1 MNGIRKIL
9 TCIYPSKAIK
19 CQLVISGIISKAF
32 NAKNILLFIRPHSPK
47 SCLSLVKVSKY
58 IDKSLED
65 KLDRYIEN
73 MLSEANRILENM
85 NIENYEKKIVAGM
98 PSEKILE
105 ELKLNDYDL
114 VILGTT
120 GLKGILHCITGRVS
134 LKVAQHSKIPTL
146 IVRKPCV
153 LRSMLIGTDGSK
165 YAEKAID
172 FAGMLAEK
180 LDSKVTLIS
189 IAKRKRDIKK
199 YEENVERGAE
209 ILKKYNITDINKIV
223 RVGNVREELI
233 KEADNYDVIVLG
245 PRGLGRIKR
254 LLLGHVSMYVASRT
268 DINLL
273 LVK

>member
-1 MNGIRKIL
+1 MKEIRKIL

-19 CQLVISGIISKAF
+19 CQLTISGAISKAF
-32 NAKNILLFIRPHSPK
+32 NARNVLLFIRPHAPK

-58 IDKSLED
+58 INERLED
-65 KLDRYIEN
+65 KLNMYIKN
-73 MLSEANRILENM
+73 LLSEANRILERM
-85 NIENYEKKIVAGM
+85 DIKDYEKKVVDGDPA
-98 PSEKILE
+98 ERILK
-105 ELKLNDYDL
+105 ELKSNKYNL

-120 GLKGILHCITGRVS
+120 GLKGLLHCITGRVS

-153 LRSMLIGTDGSK
+153 LRNLLIGTDGSE

-172 FAGMLAEK
+172 FAGMIAER
-180 LDSKVTLIS
+180 LNSKVTLIS
-189 IAKRKRDIKK
+189 IARRESDIKK

-209 ILKKYNITDINKIV
+209 ILKKYNISDISKIV
-223 RVGNVREELI
+223 RVGNVREEII
-233 KEADNYDVIVLG
+233 KEAENYDLVVLG

-268 DINLL
+268 DVNLL